1 MRLKSFHAR
10 TMSDAMRMVRQSL
23 GDDAIIVATR
33 EEEGGGVRVTAAV
46 EEDDLPAASAS
57 GDRGGGRGGRAKAP
71 PQPVEPE
78 IDVGEVVA
86 DALQRH
92 GVPAAL
98 AEQLIDAA
106 SGLDTEDP
114 RLALGSALDS
124 IFAFKPLP
132 DGRSQVRPLVLVGP
146 PGSGKTLIAA
156 KLAARAVFRK
166 CSVGVITTDT
176 VRAGGIDQLAAFT
189 RLMKLKLATV
199 EDPDAL
205 AGAYEVHRRTD
216 LVLVDTAGRNPY
228 DNRDM
233 QDLRGLLSVGEVEP
247 VLVLPAGL
255 DALEAADMALAFKAV
270 GVRRMLVTRLDM
282 ARRLGSLLAVA
293 ARARLSFCDAS
304 VSSKVAEGL
313 TALNPLAL
321 ARMMIPPEEKA
332 PAVKQPA
339 TRSAPRRAAWDEEH
353 GGAHDEDHQQDHDG
367 GHDDRHD
374 DDYGHGRRQGR
385 RHGHDPEMEP
395 EELAPPSPPPPPPR
409 RAAAAA
415 KPAKPATKAK
425 KAASSPSS
433 RTLP

>member
-1 MRLKSFHAR
+1 MRLKSFHAK

-46 EEDDLPAASAS
+46 EEDDLPPAQSS
-57 GDRGGGRGGRAKAP
+57 GGSRGGRGKAP
-71 PQPVEPE
+71 PKPVEPE

-124 IFAFKPLP
+124 FFTFNPLP
-132 DGRSQVRPLVLVGP
+132 DGRAPVKPLALVGP
-146 PGSGKTLIAA
+146 PGSGKTLVAA

-176 VRAGGIDQLAAFT
+176 VRAGGVDQLAAFT

-205 AGAYEVHRRTD
+205 AGAFEVHRRTD
-216 LVLVDTAGRNPY
+216 LVLLDTAGRNPF
-228 DNRDM
+228 DAEDM
-233 QDLRGLLSVGEVEP
+233 QDLRAMLSAGEVEP

-255 DALEAADMALAFKAV
+255 DAMEAADMALAFKAV
-270 GVRRMLVTRLDM
+270 GVRRMLVTRLDI
-282 ARRLGSLLAVA
+282 ARRLGSVLAIA

-304 VSSKVAEGL
+304 ISSKVAEGL

-321 ARMMIPPEEKA
+321 ARMMIPAEEKA
-332 PAVKQPA
+332 PAVKEP
-339 TRSAPRRAAWDEEH
+339 APRRAARTAAWDE
-353 GGAHDEDHQQDHDG
+353 
-367 GHDDRHD
+367 D
-374 DDYGHGRRQGR
+374 DDIGEGGQPDHEPDHTPERKPKFGRGY
-385 RHGHDPEMEP
+385 EP
-395 EELAPPSPPPPPPR
+395 EDEGPEIEPAPPPPPPR
-409 RAAAAA
+409 RAAAA
-415 KPAKPATKAK
+415 KPTKPASAKPATKA

>member
-1 MRLKSFHAR
+1 MRLKSFHAK

-46 EEDDLPAASAS
+46 EEDELPAAPA
-57 GDRGGGRGGRAKAP
+57 RGGRGRAAP
-71 PQPVEPE
+71 VPAEPD

-124 IFAFKPLP
+124 VFTFKPLP
-132 DGRSQVRPLVLVGP
+132 DGRTAVKPMALVGP
-146 PGSGKTLIAA
+146 PGSGKTLVAA
-156 KLAARAVFRK
+156 KLAARAVFKKR
-166 CSVGVITTDT
+166 SVGVITTDT
-176 VRAGGIDQLAAFT
+176 VRAGGVDQLAAFT

-205 AGAYEVHRRTD
+205 AGAFEVHRKTD
-216 LVLVDTAGRNPY
+216 LVLVDTAGRNPF
-228 DNRDM
+228 DAEDM
-233 QDLRGLLSVGEVEP
+233 ADLRSLLAAGEVEP

-255 DALEAADMALAFKAV
+255 DAMEAADMALAFKAV

-282 ARRLGSLLAVA
+282 ARRLGSLLAIA
-293 ARARLSFCDAS
+293 ARARLAFCDAS
-304 VSSKVAEGL
+304 VSAKVAEGL
-313 TALNPLAL
+313 TTLNPLLL
-321 ARMMIPPEEKA
+321 ARMMIPAEEQA
-332 PAVKQPA
+332 QAVKETAPKRA
-339 TRSAPRRAAWDEEH
+339 TWDDEEEPDP
-353 GGAHDEDHQQDHDG
+353 GPDTRDAD
-367 GHDDRHD
+367 
-374 DDYGHGRRQGR
+374 R
-385 RHGHDPEMEP
+385 RHADRRPVDRNPVDRNPVDAGRFDPDHEP
-395 EELAPPSPPPPPPR
+395 APPPR

-425 KAASSPSS
+425 ASSSPSS

>member
-1 MRLKSFHAR
+1 MRLKSFHAK

-46 EEDDLPAASAS
+46 EEDDLPPAQSS
-57 GDRGGGRGGRAKAP
+57 GNARGGRGKAP
-71 PQPVEPE
+71 PKPVEPE
-78 IDVGEVVA
+78 IDVAEVVA

-106 SGLDTEDP
+106 SGLDTDDP

-124 IFAFKPLP
+124 FFTFNPLP
-132 DGRSQVRPLVLVGP
+132 DGRSPVKPLALVGP
-146 PGSGKTLIAA
+146 PGSGKTLVAA

-176 VRAGGIDQLAAFT
+176 VRAGGVDQLAAFT

-205 AGAYEVHRRTD
+205 AGAFEVHRRTD
-216 LVLVDTAGRNPY
+216 LVLVDTAGRNPF
-228 DNRDM
+228 DADDM
-233 QDLRGLLSVGEVEP
+233 HDLRAMLSAGDVEP

-255 DALEAADMALAFKAV
+255 DAMEAADMALAFKAV
-270 GVRRMLVTRLDM
+270 GVRRMLVTRLDI
-282 ARRLGSLLAVA
+282 ARRLGSVLAIA

-304 VSSKVAEGL
+304 ISSKVAEGL

-321 ARMMIPPEEKA
+321 ARMMIPAEEKA
-332 PAVKQPA
+332 PAVKEP
-339 TRSAPRRAAWDEEH
+339 APRRAARTADWDE
-353 GGAHDEDHQQDHDG
+353 D
-367 GHDDRHD
+367 DDRQPDHEPDHAPERKPKFGRSYEPED
-374 DDYGHGRRQGR
+374 DE
-385 RHGHDPEMEP
+385 PEMEP
-395 EELAPPSPPPPPPR
+395 APPPPPPR
-409 RAAAAA
+409 RAAAA
-415 KPAKPATKAK
+415 KPTKPATAKPATKA

>member
-1 MRLKSFHAR
+1 MRLKSFHAK

-46 EEDDLPAASAS
+46 EEDDLPPAPAS
-57 GDRGGGRGGRAKAP
+57 GSARNGRGKAP
-71 PQPVEPE
+71 AKPVEPE

-92 GVPAAL
+92 GVPASL

-124 IFAFKPLP
+124 YFTFNPLP
-132 DGRSQVRPLVLVGP
+132 DGRSPVKPLALVGP
-146 PGSGKTLIAA
+146 PGSGKTLVAA

-176 VRAGGIDQLAAFT
+176 VRAGGVDQLAAFT

-205 AGAYEVHRRTD
+205 AGAFEVHRRTD
-216 LVLVDTAGRNPY
+216 LVLVDTAGRNPF
-228 DNRDM
+228 DAEDM
-233 QDLRGLLSVGEVEP
+233 QDLRAMLSAGEVEP

-255 DALEAADMALAFKAV
+255 DALEAADMAMAFKAV

-282 ARRLGSLLAVA
+282 ARRLGSVLAIA

-304 VSSKVAEGL
+304 ISSKVAEGL

-321 ARMMIPPEEKA
+321 ARMMIPAEEKA
-332 PAVKQPA
+332 PAVKDQ
-339 TRSAPRRAAWDEEH
+339 APRRSARSTGWDE
-353 GGAHDEDHQQDHDG
+353 DEDDDDRQDHQPDPTPE
-367 GHDDRHD
+367 RKPRF
-374 DDYGHGRRQGR
+374 GRGYEAE
-385 RHGHDPEMEP
+385 DPEDGEP
-395 EELAPPSPPPPPPR
+395 EIEPAPPPPPPR
-409 RAAAAA
+409 RAAVAA
-415 KPAKPATKAK
+415 KPAKPATAKPATKA

>member
-1 MRLKSFHAR
+1 MRLKSFHAKS
-10 TMSDAMRMVRQSL
+10 MADAMRMVRQTL

-46 EEDDLPAASAS
+46 EEEDLLIAHE
-57 GDRGGGRGGRAKAP
+57 RARQPVK
-71 PQPVEPE
+71 PVEPE

-86 DALQRH
+86 DALHHH

-106 SGLDTEDP
+106 SGLDTDDA

-124 IFAFKPLP
+124 MYTFAPLP
-132 DGRSQVRPLVLVGP
+132 DGRTAVKPLVLVGP
-146 PGSGKTLIAA
+146 PGAGKTLIAA
-156 KLAARAVFRK
+156 KLAARAVFKKR
-166 CSVGVITTDT
+166 SVGVITTDT
-176 VRAGGIDQLAAFT
+176 VRAGGVDQLAAFT

-216 LVLVDTAGRNPY
+216 LVLVDTAGRNPFN
-228 DNRDM
+228 DEDM
-233 QDLRGLLSVGEVEP
+233 DDLRALLSAGDVEP

-255 DALEAADMALAFKAV
+255 DAMEAADIALAFKAL

-282 ARRLGSLLAVA
+282 ARRLGSLLAIA
-293 ARARLSFCDAS
+293 SRARMAFCDAS

-313 TALNPLAL
+313 TPLNPLVL
-321 ARMMIPPEEKA
+321 ARMMIA
-332 PAVKQPA
+332 PGEAAEDKTPQPA
-339 TRSAPRRAAWDEEH
+339 PR
-353 GGAHDEDHQQDHDG
+353 GQ
-367 GHDDRHD
+367 
-374 DDYGHGRRQGR
+374 
-385 RHGHDPEMEP
+385 P
-395 EELAPPSPPPPPPR
+395 
-409 RAAAAA
+409 AA
-415 KPAKPATKAK
+415 KPVAKTAPKTAKTATKA

>member
-1 MRLKSFHAR
+1 MRLKSFHAK

-46 EEDDLPAASAS
+46 EEDDLPAAPVS
-57 GDRGGGRGGRAKAP
+57 GGARGGRAKAP
-71 PQPVEPE
+71 PKPVEPE

-92 GVPAAL
+92 GVPATL

-124 IFAFKPLP
+124 YFTFNPLP
-132 DGRSQVRPLVLVGP
+132 DGRSPVKPLALVGP
-146 PGSGKTLIAA
+146 PGSGKTLVAA
-156 KLAARAVFRK
+156 KLAARAVFKKR
-166 CSVGVITTDT
+166 SVGVITTDT
-176 VRAGGIDQLAAFT
+176 VRAGGVDQLAAFT

-205 AGAYEVHRRTD
+205 AGAFEVHRKTD
-216 LVLVDTAGRNPY
+216 LVLVDTAGRNPF
-228 DNRDM
+228 DAVDM
-233 QDLRGLLSVGEVEP
+233 QDLRALLGAGEVEP

-282 ARRLGSLLAVA
+282 ARRLGSLLAIA

-321 ARMMIPPEEKA
+321 ARMMIPAEEKA
-332 PAVKQPA
+332 PAAKE
-339 TRSAPRRAAWDEEH
+339 SAPRRTARTADWEEE
-353 GGAHDEDHQQDHDG
+353 GDGQPDHEPDHT
-367 GHDDRHD
+367 RARKPTF
-374 DDYGHGRRQGR
+374 GRGY
-385 RHGHDPEMEP
+385 EP
-395 EELAPPSPPPPPPR
+395 EDDEPEIEPAPPPPPPR
-409 RAAAAA
+409 RAAAKPT
-415 KPAKPATKAK
+415 KPANAKSATKAK
-425 KAASSPSS
+425 ASSSPSS

>member
-1 MRLKSFHAR
+1 MRLKSFHAK

-46 EEDDLPAASAS
+46 EEDDLPPAPSS
-57 GDRGGGRGGRAKAP
+57 GGSRGGRGKAP
-71 PQPVEPE
+71 VKPIEPE
-78 IDVGEVVA
+78 IDVGEMVA

-124 IFAFKPLP
+124 FFTFNPLP
-132 DGRSQVRPLVLVGP
+132 DGRAPVKPLALVGP
-146 PGSGKTLIAA
+146 PGSGKTLVAA

-176 VRAGGIDQLAAFT
+176 VRAGGVDQLAAFT

-205 AGAYEVHRRTD
+205 AGAFEVHRRTD
-216 LVLVDTAGRNPY
+216 LVLVDTAGRNPF
-228 DNRDM
+228 DADDM
-233 QDLRGLLSVGEVEP
+233 QDLRAMLSAGEVEP

-255 DALEAADMALAFKAV
+255 DALEAADMAMAFKAV

-282 ARRLGSLLAVA
+282 VRRLGSVLAIA

-304 VSSKVAEGL
+304 ISSKVAEGL

-321 ARMMIPPEEKA
+321 ARMMIPAEEKA
-332 PAVKQPA
+332 PAAKE
-339 TRSAPRRAAWDEEH
+339 SAPRRTARTADWDEDDDGDDH
-353 GGAHDEDHQQDHDG
+353 GDDRGQPDREPSHPPERKPNFGRGYEPEDED
-367 GHDDRHD
+367 
-374 DDYGHGRRQGR
+374 
-385 RHGHDPEMEP
+385 PEIEP
-395 EELAPPSPPPPPPR
+395 APPPPPPR

-415 KPAKPATKAK
+415 KPTKPATAKPATKA

>member
-1 MRLKSFHAR
+1 MRLKSFHAK

-46 EEDDLPAASAS
+46 EEDDLPPTPVS
-57 GDRGGGRGGRAKAP
+57 GTARGGRAKTP
-71 PQPVEPE
+71 PKPVEPE

-92 GVPAAL
+92 GVPATL

-124 IFAFKPLP
+124 YFTFNPLP
-132 DGRSQVRPLVLVGP
+132 DGRNPVKPLALVGP
-146 PGSGKTLIAA
+146 PGSGKTLVAA

-176 VRAGGIDQLAAFT
+176 VRAGGVDQLAAFT

-205 AGAYEVHRRTD
+205 AGAFEVHRRTD
-216 LVLVDTAGRNPY
+216 LVLVDTAGRNPF
-228 DNRDM
+228 DADDM
-233 QDLRGLLSVGEVEP
+233 QDLRSLLGAGEVEP

-282 ARRLGSLLAVA
+282 TRRLGSLLAIA

-321 ARMMIPPEEKA
+321 ARLMIPAEEKA
-332 PAVKQPA
+332 PAAKEA
-339 TRSAPRRAAWDEEH
+339 APRRTARSADWDEEDDGQLGH
-353 GGAHDEDHQQDHDG
+353 EPDHAPM
-367 GHDDRHD
+367 RKPTF
-374 DDYGHGRRQGR
+374 GRGY
-385 RHGHDPEMEP
+385 EP
-395 EELAPPSPPPPPPR
+395 EDDEPEIEPAPPPPPPR
-409 RAAAAA
+409 RATAA
-415 KPAKPATKAK
+415 KPTKPATAKSATKAK
-425 KAASSPSS
+425 ASSSPSS

>member
-1 MRLKSFHAR
+1 MRLKSFHAK

-46 EEDDLPAASAS
+46 EEDDLPPAQSS
-57 GDRGGGRGGRAKAP
+57 GTARGGRGTAP
-71 PQPVEPE
+71 PKPVEPE

-124 IFAFKPLP
+124 FFTFNPLP
-132 DGRSQVRPLVLVGP
+132 DGRSPVKPLALVGP
-146 PGSGKTLIAA
+146 PGSGKTLVAA

-176 VRAGGIDQLAAFT
+176 VRAGGVDQLAAFT

-205 AGAYEVHRRTD
+205 AGAFEVHRRTD
-216 LVLVDTAGRNPY
+216 LVLVDTAGRNPF
-228 DNRDM
+228 DAEDM
-233 QDLRGLLSVGEVEP
+233 QDLRAMLSAGDVEP

-255 DALEAADMALAFKAV
+255 DAMEAADMALAFKAV
-270 GVRRMLVTRLDM
+270 GVRRMLVTRLDI
-282 ARRLGSLLAVA
+282 ARRLGSVLAIA

-304 VSSKVAEGL
+304 ISSKVAEGL

-321 ARMMIPPEEKA
+321 ARMMIPVEEKA
-332 PAVKQPA
+332 PAVKEP
-339 TRSAPRRAAWDEEH
+339 APRRAARTPEWDE
-353 GGAHDEDHQQDHDG
+353 DEDIGDGGQQDHEPDLTPE
-367 GHDDRHD
+367 RKPTF
-374 DDYGHGRRQGR
+374 GRGY
-385 RHGHDPEMEP
+385 EP
-395 EELAPPSPPPPPPR
+395 EDDEPEIEPAPPPPPPR
-409 RAAAAA
+409 RTAAA
-415 KPAKPATKAK
+415 KPTKPASAKPATKA

>member
-1 MRLKSFHAR
+1 MRLKSFHAK

-46 EEDDLPAASAS
+46 EEDDLPPAPSS
-57 GDRGGGRGGRAKAP
+57 GGSRGGRGKAP
-71 PQPVEPE
+71 AKPVEPE
-78 IDVGEVVA
+78 IDVGEMVA

-124 IFAFKPLP
+124 FFTFNPLP
-132 DGRSQVRPLVLVGP
+132 DGRSPVKPLALVGP
-146 PGSGKTLIAA
+146 PGSGKTLVAA

-176 VRAGGIDQLAAFT
+176 VRAGGVDQLAAFT

-205 AGAYEVHRRTD
+205 AGAFEVHRRTD
-216 LVLVDTAGRNPY
+216 LVLVDTAGRNPF
-228 DNRDM
+228 DADDM
-233 QDLRGLLSVGEVEP
+233 QDLRAMLSAGEVEP

-255 DALEAADMALAFKAV
+255 DAMEAADMALAFKAV

-282 ARRLGSLLAVA
+282 TRRLGSVLAIA

-321 ARMMIPPEEKA
+321 ARMMIPAEEKA
-332 PAVKQPA
+332 PAAKE
-339 TRSAPRRAAWDEEH
+339 SAPRRTGRTADWDE
-353 GGAHDEDHQQDHDG
+353 
-367 GHDDRHD
+367 D
-374 DDYGHGRRQGR
+374 DDNGDDGQPDHEPDHTRERKPSFGRGYA
-385 RHGHDPEMEP
+385 PEEEP
-395 EELAPPSPPPPPPR
+395 ELEPSPPPR
-409 RAAAAA
+409 RAVAA
-415 KPAKPATKAK
+415 KPTKPATAKPATKA

>member
-1 MRLKSFHAR
+1 MRLKSFHAK

-46 EEDDLPAASAS
+46 EEEDLLVAQERARQPA
-57 GDRGGGRGGRAKAP
+57 K
-71 PQPVEPE
+71 PVEPE
-78 IDVGEVVA
+78 IDVGEAVA
-86 DALQRH
+86 DALHRH

-114 RLALGSALDS
+114 CLALGSALDS
-124 IFAFKPLP
+124 LYTFNPLP
-132 DGRSQVRPLVLVGP
+132 DGRTAVKPLVLVGP

-156 KLAARAVFRK
+156 KLAARAVFKKR
-166 CSVGVITTDT
+166 SVGVITTDT
-176 VRAGGIDQLAAFT
+176 VRAGGVDQLAAFT

-205 AGAYEVHRRTD
+205 SGAYEVHRKTD
-216 LVLVDTAGRNPY
+216 LVLVDTAGRNPFNA
-228 DNRDM
+228 DDM
-233 QDLRGLLSVGEVEP
+233 DDLRALLSAGEVEP

-255 DALEAADMALAFKAV
+255 DALEAADIALAFKAL

-282 ARRLGSLLAVA
+282 TRRLGSVLAIA
-293 ARARLSFCDAS
+293 NRARMAFCDAS

-321 ARMMIPPEEKA
+321 ARMMIPPEEATAEKA
-332 PAVKQPA
+332 PQPA
-339 TRSAPRRAAWDEEH
+339 PRNPAAH
-353 GGAHDEDHQQDHDG
+353 G
-367 GHDDRHD
+367 
-374 DDYGHGRRQGR
+374 
-385 RHGHDPEMEP
+385 
-395 EELAPPSPPPPPPR
+395 SS
-409 RAAAAA
+409 AA
-415 KPAKPATKAK
+415 KPAAKTAKTATKA

>member
-1 MRLKSFHAR
+1 MRLKSFHAK

-46 EEDDLPAASAS
+46 EEDDLPPAPAS
-57 GDRGGGRGGRAKAP
+57 GSARGGRGRAPVK
-71 PQPVEPE
+71 PVEPE

-92 GVPAAL
+92 GVPASL

-124 IFAFKPLP
+124 YFTFNPLP
-132 DGRSQVRPLVLVGP
+132 DGRSPVKPLALVGP
-146 PGSGKTLIAA
+146 PGSGKTLVAA

-176 VRAGGIDQLAAFT
+176 VRAGGVDQLAAFT

-205 AGAYEVHRRTD
+205 AGAFEVHRRTD
-216 LVLVDTAGRNPY
+216 LVLVDTAGRNPF
-228 DNRDM
+228 DADDM
-233 QDLRGLLSVGEVEP
+233 QDLRAMLSAGEVEP
-247 VLVLPAGL
+247 ILVLPAGL
-255 DALEAADMALAFKAV
+255 DALEAADMAMAFKAV

-282 ARRLGSLLAVA
+282 ARRLGSVLAIA

-304 VSSKVAEGL
+304 ISSKVAEGL

-321 ARMMIPPEEKA
+321 ARMMIPAEEKA
-332 PAVKQPA
+332 PAVKE
-339 TRSAPRRAAWDEEH
+339 SAPRRSARNPGWDENDDGH
-353 GGAHDEDHQQDHDG
+353 GGEGHQDHEP
-367 GHDDRHD
+367 DRTPERKPSF
-374 DDYGHGRRQGR
+374 GRGYQA
-385 RHGHDPEMEP
+385 EAYEP
-395 EELAPPSPPPPPPR
+395 EDGEPEIEPAPPPPPPR

-415 KPAKPATKAK
+415 KPTKPATAKPATKAK
-425 KAASSPSS
+425 VASSPSS

>member
-1 MRLKSFHAR
+1 MRLKSFHAK

-46 EEDDLPAASAS
+46 EEDDLPAAPARGSGRSAKP
-57 GDRGGGRGGRAKAP
+57 A

-78 IDVGEVVA
+78 IDVGELVA

-114 RLALGSALDS
+114 RLALGSALDQM
-124 IFAFKPLP
+124 FTFKPLP
-132 DGRSQVRPLVLVGP
+132 DGRSAVKPLALVGP
-146 PGSGKTLIAA
+146 PGSGKTLVAA
-156 KLAARAVFRK
+156 KLAARAVFKKR
-166 CSVGVITTDT
+166 SVGVITTDT
-176 VRAGGIDQLAAFT
+176 VRAGGVDQLAAFT

-205 AGAYEVHRRTD
+205 AGAFEVHRRTD
-216 LVLVDTAGRNPY
+216 LVLVDTAGRNPFNA
-228 DNRDM
+228 DDM
-233 QDLRGLLSVGEVEP
+233 DDLRALLSAGEVEP

-282 ARRLGSLLAVA
+282 ARRLGSLLAIA
-293 ARARLSFCDAS
+293 NRARLAFCDAS

-321 ARMMIPPEEKA
+321 ARMMIPPDEAAA
-332 PAVKQPA
+332 PKDA
-339 TRSAPRRAAWDEEH
+339 APNDRTARDRVARGADPSDWD
-353 GGAHDEDHQQDHDG
+353 DDHDPDG
-367 GHDDRHD
+367 
-374 DDYGHGRRQGR
+374 
-385 RHGHDPEMEP
+385 EP
-395 EELAPPSPPPPPPR
+395 ELDEPERAPPPPR
-409 RAAAAA
+409 RAPA
-415 KPAKPATKAK
+415 KPAKPATKA

>member
-1 MRLKSFHAR
+1 MRLKSFHAK

-46 EEDDLPAASAS
+46 EEDDLPAAPAS
-57 GDRGGGRGGRAKAP
+57 GGARGGRAKAP

-78 IDVGEVVA
+78 IDVGEMVA

-92 GVPAAL
+92 GVPASL

-124 IFAFKPLP
+124 YFTFNPLP
-132 DGRSQVRPLVLVGP
+132 DGRTPVKPLALVGP
-146 PGSGKTLIAA
+146 PGSGKTLVAA
-156 KLAARAVFRK
+156 KLAARAVFKKR
-166 CSVGVITTDT
+166 SVGVITTDT
-176 VRAGGIDQLAAFT
+176 VRAGGVDQLAAFT

-205 AGAYEVHRRTD
+205 AGAFEVHRKTD
-216 LVLVDTAGRNPY
+216 LVLVDTAGRNPF
-228 DNRDM
+228 DAEDM
-233 QDLRGLLSVGEVEP
+233 QDLRAMLSAGEVEP

-282 ARRLGSLLAVA
+282 ARRLGSLLAIA

-321 ARMMIPPEEKA
+321 ARMMIPAEEKA
-332 PAVKQPA
+332 PAAKE
-339 TRSAPRRAAWDEEH
+339 TAPRRTARPADWDEEDDGQPDH
-353 GGAHDEDHQQDHDG
+353 GPDPTPE
-367 GHDDRHD
+367 RKPSF
-374 DDYGHGRRQGR
+374 GRGY
-385 RHGHDPEMEP
+385 EP
-395 EELAPPSPPPPPPR
+395 EEDEPELAPAPPPAR
-409 RAAAAA
+409 RAAAA
-415 KPAKPATKAK
+415 KPTKPATAKSATKA

>member
-1 MRLKSFHAR
+1 MRLKSFHAK

-46 EEDDLPAASAS
+46 EEDELPPAQSS
-57 GDRGGGRGGRAKAP
+57 GNARGGRSKAP
-71 PQPVEPE
+71 PKPVEPE

-124 IFAFKPLP
+124 VFTFNPLP
-132 DGRSQVRPLVLVGP
+132 DGRAPVKPLALVGP
-146 PGSGKTLIAA
+146 PGSGKTLVAA

-176 VRAGGIDQLAAFT
+176 VRAGGVDQLAAFT

-205 AGAYEVHRRTD
+205 AGAFEVHRRTD
-216 LVLVDTAGRNPY
+216 LVLVDTAGRNPF
-228 DNRDM
+228 DADDM
-233 QDLRGLLSVGEVEP
+233 QDLRAMLSAGEVEP

-255 DALEAADMALAFKAV
+255 DAMEAADMALAFKAV
-270 GVRRMLVTRLDM
+270 GVRRMLVTRLDI
-282 ARRLGSLLAVA
+282 ARRLGSVLAIA

-304 VSSKVAEGL
+304 ISSKVAEGL

-321 ARMMIPPEEKA
+321 ARMMIPAEEK
-332 PAVKQPA
+332 PAAAKE
-339 TRSAPRRAAWDEEH
+339 SAPRRTARTAEWDE
-353 GGAHDEDHQQDHDG
+353 DEDIGDG
-367 GHDDRHD
+367 GQPDHEPDHTPERKPKF
-374 DDYGHGRRQGR
+374 GRGY
-385 RHGHDPEMEP
+385 EP
-395 EELAPPSPPPPPPR
+395 EDDEPEIEPAPPPPPR
-409 RAAAAA
+409 RAAA
-415 KPAKPATKAK
+415 KPTKPASAKPATKA

>member
-1 MRLKSFHAR
+1 MRLKSFHAK

-46 EEDDLPAASAS
+46 EEDDLPAAPVS
-57 GDRGGGRGGRAKAP
+57 GGTRGGRAKAP

-78 IDVGEVVA
+78 IDVGEMVA

-92 GVPAAL
+92 GVPASL

-124 IFAFKPLP
+124 YFTFNPLP
-132 DGRSQVRPLVLVGP
+132 DGRTPVKPLALVGP
-146 PGSGKTLIAA
+146 PGSGKTLVAA
-156 KLAARAVFRK
+156 KLAARAVFKKR
-166 CSVGVITTDT
+166 SVGVITTDT
-176 VRAGGIDQLAAFT
+176 VRAGGVDQLAAFT

-205 AGAYEVHRRTD
+205 AGAFEVHRKTD
-216 LVLVDTAGRNPY
+216 LVLVDTAGRNPF
-228 DNRDM
+228 DAEDM
-233 QDLRGLLSVGEVEP
+233 QDLRAMLSAGEVEP

-282 ARRLGSLLAVA
+282 ARRLGSLLAIA

-313 TALNPLAL
+313 TALNPLAF
-321 ARMMIPPEEKA
+321 ARMMIPAEENA
-332 PAVKQPA
+332 PAAKE
-339 TRSAPRRAAWDEEH
+339 TAPRRTARPADWDGEDDGQPDH
-353 GGAHDEDHQQDHDG
+353 GPDPTPE
-367 GHDDRHD
+367 RKPSF
-374 DDYGHGRRQGR
+374 GRGY
-385 RHGHDPEMEP
+385 EP
-395 EELAPPSPPPPPPR
+395 EEDEPELAPPPPAR
-409 RAAAAA
+409 RAAAA
-415 KPAKPATKAK
+415 KPAKPATAKSATKA